1 MDIFTYMSKLR
12 NTKTIAE
19 PDGVIIVML
28 SGMVNRAVTLV
39 HHKGVWNSSGRDTH
53 DLVFGY
59 FEHHQ
64 YFPTQVGKYLKSI
77 PHKCSNPH
85 LLYLTFPHMF

>member
-19 PDGVIIVML
+19 PNGTIIVML
-28 SGMVNRAVTLV
+28 SAIVYRAVIFV
-39 HHKGVWNSSGRDTH
+39 HHKGVWNSSGGDTH

-59 FEHHQ
+59 FGHHQ

-77 PHKCSNPH
+77 PPKFSNAFF
-85 LLYLTFPHMF
+85 YT

>member
-1 MDIFTYMSKLR
+1 MDMFTYMSKFP

-19 PDGVIIVML
+19 HDGAIIVML
-28 SGMVNRAVTLV
+28 SAMVNRAVTLV
-39 HHKGVWNSSGRDTH
+39 HHKGVWNSSGRDMH

-59 FEHHQ
+59 FGHHQ

-77 PHKCSNPH
+77 PHNLSNADISC
-85 LLYLTFPHMF
+85 FIF

>member
-1 MDIFTYMSKLR
+1 MDMFTCMSKLR

-19 PDGVIIVML
+19 PDGAIIVML
-28 SGMVNRAVTLV
+28 SAMVNRFVTFV
-39 HHKGVWNSSGRDTH
+39 HHKGIWNSSGGDTH

-59 FEHHQ
+59 FRHHQ

-77 PHKCSNPH
+77 RLKFSNVFF
-85 LLYLTFPHMF
+85 YT